1 MKAAKLFLLLF
12 YLFQALNSQD
22 NQIFYRC
29 GVDDDNFE
37 PLPATNFVPIEED
50 KRKLND
56 DEFKDFHIYLDLINI
71 KNDIKKFHLEEHEEL
86 FIDSL
91 NKAVETLQSLLKV
104 RKLKYGYSFTDEQ
117 IKNIKIDDWNKTMIG
132 NNSIGNSKT
141 LDIDLFIFGRFD
153 NQMNPLTL
161 ASAGPRYSVPETG

>member
-1 MKAAKLFLLLF
+1 MKETKLFLLLF
-12 YLFQALNSQD
+12 SLFQILNSQD

-71 KNDIKKFHLEEHEEL
+71 KNDIKKFHLEKYEKL
-86 FIDSL
+86 FVDSL

-104 RKLKYGYSFTDEQ
+104 RKHKYGYSFSDEQ
-117 IKNIKIDDWNKTMIG
+117 IKNIKITDWNKTMIG
-132 NNSIGNSKT
+132 DKAIVNSKT
-141 LDIDLFIFGRFD
+141 LDIELFIFGRFD
-153 NQMNPLTL
+153 NQMDSLTL
-161 ASAGPRYSVPETG
+161 ASAGPCS